1 MCVWVCVSMCLYIC
15 VCPRLCIC
23 VYLCLNSVC
32 MSVCLYVCLCLY
44 VCVCM
49 CLCIYTYV
57 SVCVSICVSVFCVCV
72 CVFSVCVAMCVS
84 MFISSGVL
92 KDPLSLGP
100 SLLSCHD
107 FCTLPSFLSSSCRMR
122 GIFSLIASFIY
133 CHFLFSL
140 LHLKSKHVEHFV
152 SPITKLK

>member
-1 MCVWVCVSMCLYIC
+1 
-15 VCPRLCIC
+15 
-23 VYLCLNSVC
+23 
-32 MSVCLYVCLCLY
+32 MSVCVCLSVYVSVYLY
-44 VCVCM
+44 VCVC
-49 CLCIYTYV
+49 LCVYLC
-57 SVCVSICVSVFCVCV
+57 VCILCVCV
-72 CVFSVCVAMCVS
+72 CVFVYVSVCVGMCVF

-122 GIFSLIASFIY
+122 GIFFLIASFIY